1 MHMMYR
7 FLFFKQKTAYEMRIS
22 DWSSDVCSSDLV
34 FIELRCRYNGGN
46 NGALTLSMDEGAR
59 LLGISKMTV
68 HRALKELQEK
78 GLVKMTRRGQWYGRV
93 ATTWA
98 TTDVS
103 LDGIPPTRD

>member
-1 MHMMYR
+1 
-7 FLFFKQKTAYEMRIS
+7 
-22 DWSSDVCSSDLV
+22 
-34 FIELRCRYNGGN
+34 
-46 NGALTLSMDEGAR
+46 MDEGAR

-103 LDGIPPTRD
+103 LDGIPPTRDWRQGPPPKTEPQYSTDTVLPRDSHTSVPKALKTVPSRPPQHTL